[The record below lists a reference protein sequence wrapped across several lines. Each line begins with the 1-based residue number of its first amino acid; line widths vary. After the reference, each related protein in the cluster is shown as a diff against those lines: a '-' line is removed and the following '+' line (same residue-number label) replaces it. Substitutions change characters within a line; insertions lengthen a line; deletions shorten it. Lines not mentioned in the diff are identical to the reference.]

1 MTELKL
7 FTDST
12 SDLTH
17 EECREMGVDM
27 IPLSINFSDKSY
39 LDKVNITSEKLLEI
53 INSTGELAQTAS
65 PSPVAFCE
73 AFAPYVEKG
82 IPVLCICLASSPSST
97 CSNAAIAAQ
106 NFPEGAVT
114 VIDSNTV
121 AGLLGALVRACY
133 EMQKAD
139 EPIEK
144 IIEEARFLADH
155 QRLYFTVDSLTY
167 LHKNGRV
174 NSASYVAGSLLGIK
188 PIIEMTKEG
197 LVVKSKVRGNAKAI
211 SEMISYA
218 KADKDK
224 IRYGIL
230 NVASIGSTRQQL
242 DSLRKSL
249 EDATGITKFYEY
261 EVGCTLVG
269 HTGNGVYGLGYFVN
283 E

>member
-1 MTELKL
+1 
-7 FTDST
+7 
-12 SDLTH
+12 
-17 EECREMGVDM
+17 
-27 IPLSINFSDKSY
+27 
-39 LDKVNITSEKLLEI
+39 
-53 INSTGELAQTAS
+53 
-65 PSPVAFCE
+65 
-73 AFAPYVEKG
+73 
-82 IPVLCICLASSPSST
+82 
-97 CSNAAIAAQ
+97 
-106 NFPEGAVT
+106 
-114 VIDSNTV
+114 
-121 AGLLGALVRACY
+121 
-133 EMQKAD
+133 
-139 EPIEK
+139 
-144 IIEEARFLADH
+144 
-155 QRLYFTVDSLTY
+155 
-167 LHKNGRV
+167 
-174 NSASYVAGSLLGIK
+174 
-188 PIIEMTKEG
+188 MTKEG